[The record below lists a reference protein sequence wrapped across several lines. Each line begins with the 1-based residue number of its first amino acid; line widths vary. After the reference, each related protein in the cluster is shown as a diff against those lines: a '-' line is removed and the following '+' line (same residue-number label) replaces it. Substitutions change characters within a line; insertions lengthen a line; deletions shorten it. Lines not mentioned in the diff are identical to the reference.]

1 MNYESG
7 NVYIYI
13 SLRTPA
19 DINTLTGLYDFSIAG
34 KESPF
39 GGIYRIV
46 SCENQFNDG
55 NWRQKLK
62 CIRMPGPQGPEVN
75 ETITGDK
82 ASVIDKASTPATE
95 IGDTEP
101 PRTSTVDTS
110 TATNVTGAD
119 SANGT
124 SNGSQRA
131 TTTTSNQAQRVVGF
145 RYYRDLG
152 QN

>member
-7 NVYIYI
+7 NVYIYMTF
-13 SLRTPA
+13 RTPA
-19 DINTLTGLYDFSIAG
+19 DVNTLTGLYDFSIAG

-39 GGIYRIV
+39 GGIYRVV

-55 NWRQKLK
+55 NWKQKLK

-82 ASVIDKASTPATE
+82 ASVVDKADVPAVE
-95 IGDTEP
+95 IGDKEP
-101 PRTSTVDTS
+101 PKTSLVDSSASSSTVGADTAS
-110 TATNVTGAD
+110 SSTGA
-119 SANGT
+119 
-124 SNGSQRA
+124 QP
-131 TTTTSNQAQRVVGF
+131 TTTSNQPQRRVGF